1 MIAKY
6 NKLSFVWAIPGLIIQ
21 VVGGLIENPLIQ
33 LVGAGFVI
41 VGLSYYAMAKGRTP
55 AWGLMGILS
64 IVGLIVLACLKDLD
78 KSEQK

>member
-21 VVGGLIENPLIQ
+21 FAGALIENPLIQ
-33 LVGAGFVI
+33 LVGAAFVI
-41 VGLSYYAMAKGRTP
+41 VGLSYYAKAKGRTP

>member
-21 VVGGLIENPLIQ
+21 VVGRLNENPLIM
-33 LVGAGFVI
+33 LVGVVLII
-41 VGLSYYAMAKGRTP
+41 VGLAYYAMAKGRTP
-55 AWGLMGILS
+55 AWGLMGFLS
-64 IVGLIVLACLKDLD
+64 IIGLIVLACLKDLD